1 MANRPWLPHAKKFAR
16 VEELPTLDI
25 FLEQKHTPFDVVAW
39 HGNYAPYKYN
49 LANFCVIN
57 SVSFDHIVSC

>member
-25 FLEQKHTPFDVVAW
+25 FLEQKHIHTQIIIS
-39 HGNYAPYKYN
+39 HNGQRTRRQKEAPEP
-49 LANFCVIN
+49 
-57 SVSFDHIVSC
+57 SW